1 MNKLLFFW
9 LVLIAMAVPSFGQ
22 TSSVV
27 GIVKDSSGA
36 VVPGAKISIA
46 DPARGYQLT
55 ISTNDAGQFSFPTLP
70 VGAYKLTVSHAG
82 FQDAVVE
89 NIQLDINH
97 VARLDVELH
106 VAAQSTSVLV
116 SVEPSTLDTQTSEL
130 GQVISNQSIEYLP
143 VNGRDFTKLSLLVPG
158 AQSNVEGNL
167 SGGIVVNGQRSTSN
181 QYVIDGADTTVGGG
195 PFAYRTPGSGTPSG
209 AVGTSSSLAT
219 MESIQEFKVQ
229 TANYSAEYGL
239 MSGGIVN
246 IVTKSGTNSL
256 HGAVYDYLRNS
267 KLDANDF
274 FLNQAKIK
282 KPPFTYNDVG
292 GAIGGPVLKN
302 KSFFFATYDHQ
313 QEVFSRAV
321 NGSTLGLGARA
332 ITDPALAPLVSFF
345 PVPTGPDNPGG
356 LTGPFIGV
364 APSKGW
370 ENDFSVRIDH
380 QIAGNDRLSGRYTYG
395 DSSALIGGEFGSFP
409 LSFQTTQA
417 RIQTVSLSEVHTFSP
432 TLFNT
437 FTAGFSR
444 NAADIFAELKP
455 GPGTAGD
462 PFGPDGQPVQ
472 PQVAILDITLR
483 GGSSPPQISHINDF
497 SYREQLAWAVGKHTL
512 RFGGDVRRVQDNL
525 LNFANHAGLF
535 LFLKVQDF
543 TQNRPFFFVDFTGN
557 LHEGVRFTNF
567 APYVQDAWRI
577 TPNLTFNLGLRY
589 ELNTVPTES
598 HGRLRNITEVTD
610 IATAT
615 LGAFGADLYKGDHN
629 NFAPRIGFAYLLHQS
644 TVIRGGV
651 GIFYD
656 TPTQL
661 AGDLFFNPGITAINV
676 IFGPPLGGPAKY
688 PIDPSL
694 LKNQPSP
701 NPPFTQSVVIDPNLR
716 NAYTIAYNLNVQH
729 SLGHETVLKL
739 AYAGNQG
746 KKLYRQR
753 ALNLLQNGSTT
764 PPNTNFPT
772 GGITLVDNS
781 ASSNYNALQ
790 AGLTRQVGRLQGTF
804 SYTFA
809 HSIDDVSTTGGY
821 GSVNSNIFP
830 TNPNNLRADRG
841 NSDFDLRHNV
851 VLSFT
856 YDLPLDKVG
865 SLPHIVSRGWSVGGL
880 YSYHTAFPYT
890 PLLGSATVANGDP
903 NLGGSERPDVVPGV
917 PTYITAGGH
926 SHVANPAAFQC
937 PGGGSI
943 AAGCPTNGIFGNA
956 GRNTLRAFS
965 FNQLDF
971 SMAKDFLFTERYGL
985 QFRAEFFNIF
995 NRTNFANPG
1004 TTNTNVLTSPQF
1016 GQPTAMANFSSTGL
1030 GQFFN
1035 SGGPR
1040 NVQLALRFHF

>member
-1 MNKLLFFW
+1 MHKVILLF
-9 LVLIAMAVPSFGQ
+9 LVSIVTSALSFGQ

-27 GIVKDSSGA
+27 GTVKDSSGA
-36 VVPGAKISIA
+36 VIPSAKISIL
-46 DPARGYQLT
+46 DSERGYQLT

-70 VGAYKLTVSHAG
+70 IGTYTLTVSHVG
-82 FQDAVVE
+82 FQDAVVKS
-89 NIQLDINH
+89 IQLDINH

-106 VAAQSTSVLV
+106 VAAQSTSV
-116 SVEPSTLDTQTSEL
+116 SVNAEPSTLDTQTSEL
-130 GQVISNQSIEYLP
+130 GQVISNKSIEYLP

-181 QYVIDGADTTVGGG
+181 QYVIDGTDTTVGGG

-239 MSGGIVN
+239 VSGGIVN

-256 HGAVYDYLRNS
+256 HGAVYDYLRDS

-274 FLNQAKIK
+274 FLNRAKIK
-282 KPPFTYNDVG
+282 KPPFTYNDIG
-292 GAIGGPVLKN
+292 GAIGGPILKD
-302 KSFFFATYDHQ
+302 KTFFFATYDHQ

-332 ITDPALAPLVSFF
+332 STDPALAPLLSFF
-345 PVPTGPDNPGG
+345 PVPTGPDDPGG
-356 LTGPFIGV
+356 LTGPFVGV
-364 APSKGW
+364 APSKGR
-370 ENDFSVRIDH
+370 ENDFSVRMDQ
-380 QIAGNDRLSGRYTYG
+380 QIGSADRLFGRYTYG

-409 LSFQTTQA
+409 LSFQTTLA
-417 RIQTVSLSEVHTFSP
+417 RIQTVSISEVHTFSP
-432 TLFNT
+432 TLYNT

-462 PFGPDGQPVQ
+462 PFGPDGQPVIA
-472 PQVAILDITLR
+472 QVAILPVTLR
-483 GGSSPPQISHINDF
+483 GGSSPAQISHINDF
-497 SYREQLAWAVGKHTL
+497 SYREQLAWVTGRHTFK
-512 RFGGDVRRVQDNL
+512 FGADIRRVQDNL
-525 LNFANHAGLF
+525 LNYANHAGLY
-535 LFLKVQDF
+535 LFLTVPDF
-543 TQNRPFFFVDFTGN
+543 TKNRPFFFVDFTGN

-567 APYVQDAWRI
+567 APYVQDDWRV
-577 TPNLTFNLGLRY
+577 TSKLTLNLGLRY
-589 ELNTVPTES
+589 ELNTVPTEA
-598 HGRLRNITEVTD
+598 HGRLRNITQITD
-610 IATAT
+610 ISTAT

-629 NFAPRIGFAYLLHQS
+629 NFAPRIGFAYSPKQS
-644 TVIRGGV
+644 MVVRGGI

-688 PIDPSL
+688 PINPAL
-694 LKNQPSP
+694 LVSQPSP

-729 SLGHETVLKL
+729 DLGQRTILKL
-739 AYAGNQG
+739 AYVGNQG

-753 ALNLLQNGSTT
+753 ALNLLQGGSTT
-764 PPNTNFPT
+764 PPNSNFPI

-781 ASSNYNALQ
+781 AGSNYNAFQ
-790 AGLTRQVGRLQGTF
+790 SGLTRQVGRLQGTF
-804 SYTFA
+804 SYTLA

-851 VLSFT
+851 VLSFA
-856 YDLPLDKVG
+856 YDLPVDKVS
-865 SLPHIVSRGWSVGGL
+865 SLPHILSRGWSVGAL
-880 YSYHTAFPYT
+880 YSYRTAFPYT

-903 NLGGSERPDVVPGV
+903 NLGGGERPDLVPGV
-917 PTYITAGGH
+917 PLYTVAGGF

-956 GRNTLRAFS
+956 GRNILRAFS

-971 SMAKDFLFTERYGL
+971 DIAKDFLFTERYRL
-985 QFRAEFFNIF
+985 EFRADFFNLF
-995 NRTNFANPG
+995 NKTNFANPG

-1016 GQPTAMANFSSTGL
+1016 GQPTSLANFSSTGL

-1040 NVQLALRFHF
+1040 NIQMALRLRF